1 MFKLNNTFLFCSNL
15 SQQYSEEALRNTTTF
30 PHFATGFAL
39 EILTYIGCSLSIIG
53 SLVLLFT
60 YSLLKEL
67 RNLPGKLVMNL
78 GVAILLSDLV
88 LMGLFT
94 ANVYFY
100 STNLCAFNAVLLHY
114 MFLARFVWMTIISV
128 QLASVLVN
136 PFQHNGKRHSEK
148 RQFLVCFLIGWGLPL
163 LIVAVCIGL
172 NFAPGSL
179 VGYGKDGRCW
189 ITNQKA
195 FIGAFV
201 APISVSVFINLVCF
215 IAAITAI
222 CRTKIRGNVS
232 IAQHV
237 SNLRVYVA
245 LSSLMGV
252 TWLFGFVALTA
263 DSIVPWYFFIVLNS
277 TQGLFVAVMMLCKWK
292 TVQLCRSLCGRR
304 KRGHLKLSSTIN
316 DFDLAAPLVT

>member
-1 MFKLNNTFLFCSNL
+1 MHW
-15 SQQYSEEALRNTTTF
+15 SQF
-30 PHFATGFAL
+30 
-39 EILTYIGCSLSIIG
+39 
-53 SLVLLFT
+53 
-60 YSLLKEL
+60 
-67 RNLPGKLVMNL
+67 
-78 GVAILLSDLV
+78 
-88 LMGLFT
+88 
-94 ANVYFY
+94 
-100 STNLCAFNAVLLHY
+100 
-114 MFLARFVWMTIISV
+114 W
-128 QLASVLVN
+128 
-136 PFQHNGKRHSEK
+136 
-148 RQFLVCFLIGWGLPL
+148 
-163 LIVAVCIGL
+163 
-172 NFAPGSL
+172 
-179 VGYGKDGRCW
+179 YGKDGRCW

-201 APISVSVFINLVCF
+201 APISVSVVCF

-304 KRGHLKLSSTIN
+304 KTGSHVLKSSSTN
-316 DFDLAAPLVT
+316 NNFDLASPFLTDAM